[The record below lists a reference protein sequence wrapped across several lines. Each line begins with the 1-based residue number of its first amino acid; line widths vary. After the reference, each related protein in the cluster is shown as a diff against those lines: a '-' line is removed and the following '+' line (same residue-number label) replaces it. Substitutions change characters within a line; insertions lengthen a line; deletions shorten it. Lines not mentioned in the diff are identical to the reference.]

1 MTSHG
6 VGAGGTR
13 NISGT
18 SSYHCLLEKE
28 LADLHNKDGAL
39 VFSSCYN
46 ANHATFSTLGQLLPG
61 CVYFSDKKNHASII
75 HGVRDGRCAKEIFN
89 HNDPEHLEQLLK
101 KYDRGVPKVVIFESV
116 HSMSGDISPIS
127 ELCDVAHHYNALTF
141 IDEVHAVGLYGNR
154 GGGVGERDGLLDK
167 LDIISGTLGKAF
179 GVQGGYIA
187 TSANLVDF
195 IRSYAPGFI
204 FTTAMSPILMAA
216 ALKSVKVS
224 RFSNTL
230 CTNDLFRL
238 YLFAVTQVRSW
249 TRSEEE
255 APSYCEASERSIG
268 FQWCSHS

>member
-1 MTSHG
+1 MISHG

-28 LADLHNKDGAL
+28 LADLHNKDSAL

-46 ANHATFSTLGQLLPG
+46 ANHSTFSTLGQLLPG

-101 KYDRGVPKVVIFESV
+101 KYNREVPKVVIFESV

-127 ELCDVAHHYNALTF
+127 ELCDIAHHYNALTF
-141 IDEVHAVGLYGNR
+141 IDEVHAVGLYGKR
-154 GGGVGERDGLLDK
+154 GGGICERDGLLDK

-187 TSANLVDF
+187 TSANLVDV

-224 RFSNTL
+224 RFSGTL
-230 CTNDLFRL
+230 CTNDFFRL
-238 YLFAVTQVRSW
+238 YLFTVT
-249 TRSEEE
+249 
-255 APSYCEASERSIG
+255 
-268 FQWCSHS
+268 